1 MITLTESKLVG
12 YGIGIKTSTY
22 FKLMYCL
29 WTGIPDY
36 YIVHTAV
43 FGVN

>member
-1 MITLTESKLVG
+1 MVAVSLTKLVA

-22 FKLMYCL
+22 FKLMYPIY
-29 WTGIPDY
+29 TGVEDY
-36 YIVHTAV
+36 SIMHTAV

>member
-1 MITLTESKLVG
+1 MITLTESKLVD

-22 FKLMYCL
+22 FKLIYIIY
-29 WTGIPDY
+29 TGVSDY
-36 YIVHTAV
+36 SIVHTAV